1 MNLDMLEE
9 SKLGIQTFFPAMF
22 DGWGWSYLAI
32 GALLLLWYLLVRY
45 NESSEKFT
53 VV

>member
-1 MNLDMLEE
+1 
-9 SKLGIQTFFPAMF
+9 MF
-22 DGWGWSYLAI
+22 GGWGWTYLIA

>member
-1 MNLDMLEE
+1 
-9 SKLGIQTFFPAMF
+9 MF
-22 DGWGWSYLAI
+22 DGWGWTYLAS